1 MFAAMLA
8 TAQAWGTLPV
18 SPTGTPQTTEVK
30 EQQETVDLVISGM
43 T

>member
-1 MFAAMLA
+1 MLV
-8 TAQAWGTLPV
+8 TAQALGTLPA
-18 SPTGTPQTTEVK
+18 SQTGTPQTAEVK